1 MIGAGK
7 TDVGVVRSV
16 NQDRF
21 AVREELGLAI
31 LADGMGGAKDGDVA
45 AEMAVEATIEHLGE
59 IIHERP
65 VEADDLRAAAT
76 LANRRVYDY
85 ANEDPSRFGM
95 GTTLVIVVFDGQRAL
110 VGNLGDSRCYLF
122 TKGILVQVTT
132 DHSVVQRLVDNGEIS
147 FAEARN
153 HPERHVL
160 STAIGV
166 EPRVQ
171 MDVSTLYLNDD
182 ERLMMCSDGLSDL
195 VDDKQIAMN
204 LRAWGSN
211 AERGVERLV
220 DAAKAAGG
228 RDNVTVVLVGP

>member
-21 AVREELGLAI
+21 VIREDLGLAI

-45 AEMAVEATIEHLGE
+45 AEMAVQATIEHLGE
-59 IIHERP
+59 VLRERP
-65 VEADDLRAAAT
+65 LQPDDLKAAAT

-85 ANEDPSRFGM
+85 ANEDISRFGM
-95 GTTLVIVVFDGQRAL
+95 GTTLVIAAFDGSRVL

-132 DHSVVQRLVDNGEIS
+132 DHSVVQRLLDSGEIT

-171 MDVSTLYLNDD
+171 MDVTTLYLEDD

-195 VDDKQIAMN
+195 VDDKQIGTN

-228 RDNVTVVLVGP
+228 RDNITVVLVGP